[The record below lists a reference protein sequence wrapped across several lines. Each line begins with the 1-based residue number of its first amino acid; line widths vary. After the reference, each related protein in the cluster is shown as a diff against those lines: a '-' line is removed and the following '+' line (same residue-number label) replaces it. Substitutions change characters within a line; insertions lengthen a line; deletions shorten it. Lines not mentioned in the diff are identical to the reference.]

1 MRDKLPSNLVSELPS
16 HPWEEPSV
24 FTPEALI
31 EAVRAERQ
39 LPKISVPEVCL
50 LDFDG
55 DLTDWLVQSG
65 QVRRWESWACFH
77 THMEAFDVEGVPIG
91 LIART
96 IGGPYA
102 VLIAEQ
108 LAASGAKVI
117 IGITSAGRVSATVPV
132 PALVVATSAIRD
144 EGTSVHYLPP
154 NRMVAGDPE
163 LASALSRSL
172 GKLGLPL
179 LDGAVWTTDAPY
191 RETASQLSRYAND
204 GVLAVEMQAAALF
217 AFAAARHGLCGVVAH
232 ITNSLDN
239 AAHPDQ
245 FDKGRQEWSF
255 ELFRAAARAGLERV
269 QQGASPSHPA

>member
-1 MRDKLPSNLVSELPS
+1 MKDKQPPNLASELFS

-24 FTPEALI
+24 FTPNALI
-31 EAVRAERQ
+31 EAVRAERR
-39 LPKISVPEVCL
+39 LPKVSVPEVCL

-77 THMEAFDVEGVPIG
+77 THMEAFDVEGVPVG

-96 IGGPYA
+96 IGGPYT

-117 IGITSAGRVSATVPV
+117 IGITSAGRVSVTVPV

-144 EGTSVHYLPP
+144 EGTSMHYLPP
-154 NRMVAGDPE
+154 NQMVAGDAE
-163 LASALSRSL
+163 LANALARSL
-172 GKLGLPL
+172 GGLGMPL
-179 LDGAVWTTDAPY
+179 LEGTVWTTDAPY
-191 RETASQLSRYAND
+191 RETASQLSRYAAD
-204 GVLAVEMQAAALF
+204 GVLAVEMQAASLF
-217 AFAAARHGLCGVVAH
+217 AFGDVRRVVCGVVAQ
-232 ITNSLDN
+232 ITNSVDT
-239 AAHPDQ
+239 ATPTDQ
-245 FDKGRQEWSF
+245 FDKGSQPWSL

-269 QQGASPSHPA
+269 QQGAALRSPA

>member
-1 MRDKLPSNLVSELPS
+1 MNHKLPSNPVSDLPS

-154 NRMVAGDPE
+154 NRMVAGDAE

-172 GKLGLPL
+172 GNLGLPL

-204 GVLAVEMQAAALF
+204 GVLAVEMPGSRTLCLRGGAAWPLRCGRSHHQQPGQCGSPRPVRQRPPGMELRIVSGCG
-217 AFAAARHGLCGVVAH
+217 ARRV
-232 ITNSLDN
+232 
-239 AAHPDQ
+239 
-245 FDKGRQEWSF
+245 
-255 ELFRAAARAGLERV
+255 RASS
-269 QQGASPSHPA
+269 QGASPRHPA

>member
-1 MRDKLPSNLVSELPS
+1 MKDKHPSNLPLELLT

-39 LPKISVPEVCL
+39 LPEVSVPEVCL

-55 DLTDWLVQSG
+55 DLTDWLIQSG

-77 THMEAFDVEGVPIG
+77 THMEAFDVDGVPIG

-117 IGITSAGRVSATVPV
+117 IGITSAGRVSITVPV
-132 PALVVATSAIRD
+132 PALVIATSAIRD
-144 EGTSVHYLPP
+144 EGTSLRYLPP
-154 NRMVAGDPE
+154 SRMVTGDAE
-163 LASALSRSL
+163 LAKALARSL
-172 GKLGLPL
+172 GDLGMPL
-179 LDGAVWTTDAPY
+179 LEGAVWTTDAPY
-191 RETASQLSRYAND
+191 RETASQLSGYATD
-204 GVLAVEMQAAALF
+204 GVLAVEMQAASLF
-217 AFAAARHGLCGVVAH
+217 AFGSARHTVC
-232 ITNSLDN
+232 
-239 AAHPDQ
+239 
-245 FDKGRQEWSF
+245 
-255 ELFRAAARAGLERV
+255 
-269 QQGASPSHPA
+269 